1 MYKKRMTDFALS
13 IKPDESSPGHVLL
26 LEQPLVRAKR
36 VAVVWNWLVRV
47 ELSVIRVQLQIT
59 SS

>member
-1 MYKKRMTDFALS
+1 MTDFALS

-47 ELSVIRVQLQIT
+47 ELIVIRVQLQIT